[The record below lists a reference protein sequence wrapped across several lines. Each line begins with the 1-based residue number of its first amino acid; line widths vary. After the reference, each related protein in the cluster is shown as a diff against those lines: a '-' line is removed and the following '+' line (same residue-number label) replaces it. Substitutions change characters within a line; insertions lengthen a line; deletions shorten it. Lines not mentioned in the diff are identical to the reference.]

1 MEKHGKKKK
10 KKTYRK
16 EEIRQVRVVN
26 ITRKINSGNDRN
38 KYELDIVPFDIKEN
52 GNIIEGE
59 KETIIVPEETIME
72 MIRQTKGL
80 FDGKEKEDENE
91 KIMYG

>member
-1 MEKHGKKKK
+1 MN
-10 KKTYRK
+10 K

-26 ITRKINSGNDRN
+26 IPRKINSGNDRN